1 MSTDQTRTPDPDQ
14 AEQEQV
20 DQEHAEQRAGARAY
34 AEQVVADATGSNE
47 DLTIEQ
53 IRMAVAGLTSPW
65 TVEQLARA
73 VGEPPDDVLPYLH
86 RLVAGGSIEELGEDP
101 RHEPGTG
108 RPRSTALPRRAPDP
122 ATPAPPNLR
131 PAARHQR
138 LHGNWFPTL

>member
-1 MSTDQTRTPDPDQ
+1 MSTDQTRTPDTDQ
-14 AEQEQV
+14 ADQGQVDQEQV

-73 VGEPPDDVLPYLH
+73 VGEPPDAVLP

-101 RHEPGTG
+101 RHEPGT
-108 RPRSTALPRRAPDP
+108 RAPKIYGP
-122 ATPAPPNLR
+122 ASPSP
-131 PAARHQR
+131 
-138 LHGNWFPTL
+138 

>member
-1 MSTDQTRTPDPDQ
+1 MPTDQTRTPDPDQ
-14 AEQEQV
+14 AEQEQAE
-20 DQEHAEQRAGARAY
+20 QEHAEQRAGARAY

-73 VGEPPDDVLPYLH
+73 VGEPPDAVLPYLH

-101 RHEPGTG
+101 RHESGT
-108 RPRSTALPRRAPDP
+108 RAPKIYGP
-122 ATPAPPNLR
+122 ASPSP
-131 PAARHQR
+131 
-138 LHGNWFPTL
+138 